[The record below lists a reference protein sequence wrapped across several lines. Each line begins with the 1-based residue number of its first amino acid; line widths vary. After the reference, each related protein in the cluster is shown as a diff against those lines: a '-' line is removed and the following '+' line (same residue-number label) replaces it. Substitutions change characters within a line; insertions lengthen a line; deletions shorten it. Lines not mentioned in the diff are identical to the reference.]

1 MTSPNARSVRVV
13 FAARMKKRRKTLRL
27 SQKAL
32 GVLMGLP
39 EDVAAVRINR
49 YERAVHE
56 CDSETA
62 QKMADALGVS
72 LTYLYAETEELA
84 ELIQEFMQLPTKDQH
99 ALLADIKSRSQLSRK
114 K

>member
-1 MTSPNARSVRVV
+1 
-13 FAARMKKRRKTLRL
+13 
-27 SQKAL
+27 
-32 GVLMGLP
+32 
-39 EDVAAVRINR
+39 
-49 YERAVHE
+49 
-56 CDSETA
+56 
-62 QKMADALGVS
+62 MADALGVS